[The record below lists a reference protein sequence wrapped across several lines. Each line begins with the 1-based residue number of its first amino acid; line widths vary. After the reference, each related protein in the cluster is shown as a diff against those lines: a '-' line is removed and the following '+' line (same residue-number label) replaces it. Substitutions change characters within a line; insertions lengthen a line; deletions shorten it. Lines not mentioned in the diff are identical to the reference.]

1 MKKIK
6 LGLILGFVAGL
17 IDITPMII
25 QKLTWDAN
33 LSALTMWTIVG
44 FFISTIDIKIHP
56 IIKWILI
63 SFLTL
68 LPSAILIAWKEP
80 FALIPI
86 SIMTILL
93 GGVLG
98 FLFHKLTDKK

>member
-56 IIKWILI
+56 IIK
-63 SFLTL
+63 
-68 LPSAILIAWKEP
+68 
-80 FALIPI
+80 
-86 SIMTILL
+86 
-93 GGVLG
+93 
-98 FLFHKLTDKK
+98 